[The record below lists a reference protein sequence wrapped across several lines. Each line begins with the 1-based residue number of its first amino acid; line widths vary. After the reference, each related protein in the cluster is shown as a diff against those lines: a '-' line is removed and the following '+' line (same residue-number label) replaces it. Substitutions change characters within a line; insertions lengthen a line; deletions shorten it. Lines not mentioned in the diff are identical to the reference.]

1 MTAQSK
7 GVVWITR
14 TRDGAGRTAQAVT
27 ARGFEPLIAPVLAVV
42 PLTPAIPDG
51 FDALVFTSGNAVK
64 AFGALNGRRD
74 LPVWCTGDA
83 TADRAKALGFTDVT
97 SAHGDVRA
105 LFEQMRKQAPRSQR
119 LLYAAPSEPAA
130 PLAPWLRGDGFTVD
144 QIAVYET
151 RALSPDIAETDWP
164 RISHVL
170 IHSPRAGAA
179 VAEALIDRSKHMN
192 SSTLTFI
199 CISEAAWRAASDAL
213 AAAEAKNPP
222 GLRLIPRISQFPVET
237 SMLNLLG

>member
-27 ARGFEPLIAPVLAVV
+27 ARGYETLIAPVLAVV

-51 FDALVFTSGNAVK
+51 FDALVFTSGNAVN
-64 AFGALNGRRD
+64 AFGALSGRRD

-83 TADRAKALGFTDVT
+83 TADRAKALGFADIT

-105 LFEQMRKQAPRSQR
+105 LFEQMRKQASKTQR

-130 PLAPWLRGDGFTVD
+130 PLTPWLRGEGFTVD

-151 RALSPDIAETDWP
+151 RAAAPDIDAADLP
-164 RISHVL
+164 RITHVL

-213 AAAEAKNPP
+213 TAAKAKNPP
-222 GLRLIPRISQFPVET
+222 GLDIIPRISPFPDEV